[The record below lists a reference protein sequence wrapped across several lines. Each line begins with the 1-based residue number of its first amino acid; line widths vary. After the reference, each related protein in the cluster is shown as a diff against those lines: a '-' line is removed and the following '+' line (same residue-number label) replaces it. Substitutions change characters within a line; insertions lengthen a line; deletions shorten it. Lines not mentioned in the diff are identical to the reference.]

1 MFSAHSSLAQSM
13 VEPNSITEMGS
24 SYNASNSYA
33 LNDTAQESSYS
44 APQGLDYQEVGYQAL
59 DNQDLYTSKND
70 NISEASASVNH
81 DLAGQIARSAPQK
94 AANMSNQ
101 MAHILQAM
109 PSGVVI
115 INGDGLVTLANPVAT
130 ELLGRPLQGAKWF
143 DIINR
148 AFSPQEDDGHE
159 VSLKNGRRVK
169 LAITPLTPEPGQL
182 IVLTDLTETR
192 LLQKNLSHLQRLSA
206 LGKMVATLAHQ
217 VRTPLS
223 AAMLYASNLAS
234 PKLNDTAKKRFQTKL
249 VDRLNELERQ
259 VNDMLL
265 MAKNKQDDASQV
277 TDVEDIIEPVL
288 ASCEPIAEKKQC
300 QLNYFNQA
308 SERMLANSNALSSA
322 INNLVMNSLEANA
335 TEIRIITASSNTHIN
350 IDVIDNGKGLAA
362 DMQQQILEPFFTTKS
377 QGTGLGLAVVQ
388 TVVRNHKGTV
398 QVSSQP
404 NKGCLIRLSFPIYQ
418 SHKTQTTGFES
429 EVLNNEALADNNITD
444 NDLSKTER
452 GAENHNSPE
461 ASHG

>member
-1 MFSAHSSLAQSM
+1 MYSAQSL
-13 VEPNSITEMGS
+13 VEQPQYCD
-24 SYNASNSYA
+24 SYKLAEPA
-33 LNDTAQESSYS
+33 AI
-44 APQGLDYQEVGYQAL
+44 V
-59 DNQDLYTSKND
+59 
-70 NISEASASVNH
+70 SEAPAAPITLRQSVNL
-81 DLAGQIARSAPQK
+81 DLQAETSRPQK

-115 INGDGLVTLANPVAT
+115 INGDGIVTLANPVAT
-130 ELLGRPLQGAKWF
+130 DLLGRPLQGAKWF

-148 AFSPQEDDGHE
+148 AFSPQDDDGYE
-159 VSLKNGRRVK
+159 VSLKDGRRVK
-169 LAITPLTPEPGQL
+169 LAITPLSPEPGQL

-234 PKLNDTAKKRFQTKL
+234 PKLNDTAKKRFQGKL

-265 MAKNKQDDASQV
+265 MARNKQDGAAES
-277 TDVEDIIEPVL
+277 TSTADIIEPVL
-288 ASCEPIAEKKQC
+288 ANCEPIVENKQC
-300 QLNYFNQA
+300 KLHFIDQTDKHI
-308 SERMLANSNALSSA
+308 MANTNALSSA

-335 TEIRIITASSNTHIN
+335 TEIQIVTGEDEHGIN
-350 IDVIDNGKGLAA
+350 IDVIDNGKGLSKE
-362 DMQQQILEPFFTTKS
+362 MQQQVLEPFFTTKS

-388 TVVRNHKGTV
+388 TVVRNHGGRL
-398 QVSSQP
+398 QVTSQP
-404 NKGCLIRLSFPIYQ
+404 HKGSLIRLSFPMAKDTEQAKKIVEG
-418 SHKTQTTGFES
+418 SHE
-429 EVLNNEALADNNITD
+429 
-444 NDLSKTER
+444 
-452 GAENHNSPE
+452 
-461 ASHG
+461 